1 VSKFWRQEKTYEMYA
16 RYIDR
21 IFDMAERWRDQ
32 YARFK
37 QEKNLLDYDDMEK
50 YMWQLLQREDVCR
63 EIEAG
68 YQYLFV
74 DEFQDSSPIQLK
86 IFDRLSELMTHSFW
100 VGDYKQAIFA
110 FRGSDPDLTKAVVD
124 HIAEDPQRIQ
134 TLDTSYRS
142 LPELVALNNR
152 IFTETFKKLL
162 KPEEVQLQAHREN
175 LAGKQ
180 CLYYFPK
187 EEDGEFN
194 AIARAVKGLL
204 DQGAQPGEIAVL
216 ARRNTE
222 LDKIVP
228 ALNALHI
235 PANRAEIA
243 VVDTDT
249 YTLVR
254 SLLRLVDNPTNTLA
268 KAAIAYIVD
277 PAATPEYLIEEK
289 IRQDAASGVY
299 LDEQPM
305 VQKLLG
311 IRDRLRQQSV
321 TTMVDTL
328 IIELGLHDE
337 ALKYELN
344 VEIAESVLDVIVCT
358 AQVYEQH
365 CVQLNMPSTIEGFIA
380 YIENL
385 KPKGTGAADG
395 VQLVTYH
402 KSKGLQWKYTILTS
416 LDNSVTN
423 KLVPNEV
430 FGVHFAYT
438 ERPTKDNPYPEVYIR
453 VAPYLL
459 GNRKMDDGIS
469 LIIADSAMYKEI
481 EARCTNEANR
491 LLYVGMTRARDVLLL
506 EHPGKTGFRWFN
518 DIGWIMDPA
527 NEGFAE
533 FPLPEV
539 PQDDEAAPVV
549 RQRLKREAT
558 TFEVREP
565 RYISPSGVVGLG
577 EVGEH
582 RDFGQR
588 ITTHDI
594 RDDQMMAHVGDCVH
608 QIYAGLD
615 TVREP
620 ELPKIQELIHAYGLT
635 AVLTQPT
642 EIVRAWRN
650 LVDYL
655 TEHHGA
661 ATAVYH
667 ERPFRLERD
676 GQTVVGS
683 MDLVWQTAEGDIL
696 VDFKTCPMGKSVL
709 DPQNEH
715 FVGRYAGQLNA
726 YTEALVA
733 AGERVVKR
741 YIYYAISGIIAEV
754 K

>member
-1 VSKFWRQEKTYEMYA
+1 
-16 RYIDR
+16 
-21 IFDMAERWRDQ
+21 
-32 YARFK
+32 
-37 QEKNLLDYDDMEK
+37 
-50 YMWQLLQREDVCR
+50 
-63 EIEAG
+63 
-68 YQYLFV
+68 
-74 DEFQDSSPIQLK
+74 
-86 IFDRLSELMTHSFW
+86 
-100 VGDYKQAIFA
+100 
-110 FRGSDPDLTKAVVD
+110 
-124 HIAEDPQRIQ
+124 
-134 TLDTSYRS
+134 
-142 LPELVALNNR
+142 
-152 IFTETFKKLL
+152 
-162 KPEEVQLQAHREN
+162 
-175 LAGKQ
+175 
-180 CLYYFPK
+180 LYYFPK
-187 EEDGEFN
+187 QKNGEPN

-204 DQGAQPGEIAVL
+204 DRGAQPGEIAVI
-216 ARRNTE
+216 ARKNSDLNDVVT
-222 LDKIVP
+222 
-228 ALNALHI
+228 ALNVLQI
-235 PANRAEIA
+235 PTSRAEIS
-243 VVDTDT
+243 VVETDT
-249 YTLVR
+249 YKLVC

-268 KAAIAYIVD
+268 KAEIAYLVD
-277 PAATPEYLIEEK
+277 PVATAGHLIEEK
-289 IRQDAASGVY
+289 IRYDQAES
-299 LDEQPM
+299 DEGFLENQPLI
-305 VQKLLG
+305 QRLLQMK
-311 IRDRLRQQSV
+311 DWLRRQSV
-321 TTMVDTL
+321 ATMVDAL
-328 IIELGLHDE
+328 IVELDLRNE
-337 ALKYELN
+337 ALKFEPN
-344 VEIAESVLDVIVCT
+344 MAVADSVLDVLT
-358 AQVYEQH
+358 AKAQEYEQH
-365 CVQLNMPSTIEGFIA
+365 CVQMNMPVTIEGFIS
-380 YIENL
+380 YVDTVE
-385 KPKGTGAADG
+385 PKGNGTPEG

-402 KSKGLQWKYTILTS
+402 SSKGLQWKYTILTS
-416 LDNSVTN
+416 LATPAADDMDIA
-423 KLVPNEV
+423 KREV
-430 FGVHFAYT
+430 YGVHYAYT
-438 ERPTKDNPYPEVYIR
+438 ECPSQANLYPEVYIR
-453 VAPYLL
+453 VAAYEF
-459 GNRKMDDGIS
+459 GACNVDDGVLGKIVN
-469 LIIADSAMYKEI
+469 LPEYKEI
-481 EARCTNEANR
+481 RARSISEANR

-506 EHPGKTGFRWFN
+506 EQPGKTGFRWFN

-527 NEGFAE
+527 TEGFAE

-565 RYISPSGVVGLG
+565 RYISPSGVAGLG